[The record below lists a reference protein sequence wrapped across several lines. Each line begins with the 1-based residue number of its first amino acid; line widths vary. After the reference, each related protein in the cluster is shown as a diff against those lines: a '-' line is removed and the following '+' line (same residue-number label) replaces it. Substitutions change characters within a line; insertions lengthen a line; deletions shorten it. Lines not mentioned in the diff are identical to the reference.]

1 MILDIVLSPVL
12 FVLDWFLSLFPSIG
26 IPTELT
32 GAIISFFEFIAKVNR
47 YIPVNELFFCI
58 TVIFVISNIT
68 IFIYIGN
75 FLFNKL
81 LKFIP
86 FIG

>member
-1 MILDIVLSPVL
+1 MILDIVLTPIL
-12 FVLDWFLSLFPSIG
+12 FVFDWFLSLFPAIE
-26 IPTELT
+26 IPSELIT
-32 GAIISFFEFIAKVNR
+32 ALTSFFEFFSKVNR

-58 TVIFVISNIT
+58 TVIFIVSNIT
-68 IFIYIGN
+68 VFIYIGN

-81 LKFIP
+81 LKLIP